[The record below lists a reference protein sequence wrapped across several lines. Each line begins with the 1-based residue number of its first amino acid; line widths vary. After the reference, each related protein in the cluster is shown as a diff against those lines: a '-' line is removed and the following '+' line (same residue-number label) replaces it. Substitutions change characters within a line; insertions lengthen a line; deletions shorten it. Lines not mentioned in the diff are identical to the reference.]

1 MFPQFKRCSK
11 KLELVSVLLVYMY
24 LNCIGSQ
31 GVEIV
36 ATPDQ
41 NHTDFTKAI
50 MEVSKRTQD
59 MQVYDAMP
67 IAL

>member
-1 MFPQFKRCSK
+1 
-11 KLELVSVLLVYMY
+11 MY

-50 MEVSKRTQD
+50 IEVSKRTQD

-67 IAL
+67 IAYKIHVSIGVQAFFEQGI

>member
-1 MFPQFKRCSK
+1 
-11 KLELVSVLLVYMY
+11 MY

-59 MQVYDAMP
+59 MQVHVYDAMP

>member
-1 MFPQFKRCSK
+1 
-11 KLELVSVLLVYMY
+11 MY
-24 LNCIGSQ
+24 FNCIGSQ

-67 IAL
+67 IALYVTCIYWCSSFFEQVI